1 MSEQLE
7 KEREKDFSQKQEI
20 GEVQLQIIGSQLEQ
34 EDDQKVE
41 PGNNDA
47 LGFES
52 LQVQEREQQSEV
64 VLKEV
69 IQYEF
74 DCEQILESDSV
85 QEQHQASES
94 QAMQEKVHVAS
105 SNQEEREHEQSSQD
119 RYQEPELESVYE
131 ESILYAQK
139 EKIGQKEDFV
149 GVLGLLVN
157 LVVPLIA
164 PVADKPDAYILYCVL
179 LFVGYFICWGIAFR
193 VSRPLSDS
201 EQADRKEIT
210 RRFVKM
216 IAITFLSMSSLAS
229 LTYYCAFHK
238 QIPSGTNEVITEE
251 SLSLAINPNR
261 MLAAGAYHS
270 VFIREDGSVGT
281 AGLLL
286 DGRCDVSEWNNIVAV
301 SAFSHTVGLKSD
313 GTVVA
318 TGLNKDGQCDVS
330 KWENVVDI
338 DAGYFNTIGAH
349 KDGTVSING
358 YNKFCQYD
366 ALTWTDII
374 QVEAGEQTVYGLK
387 KNGTVVSAGSEISE
401 QRNVSSWSNI
411 LEISSGKNHVV
422 GLREDG
428 TVVATGDNSKG
439 QCNVTE
445 WTDIIAISA
454 GNKHTVGLKSDGTVV
469 STGDDE
475 YEQCKQLS
483 CWEDAKAISAGMFHT
498 IGRNGEGAFL
508 KAGSNENGQL
518 YLP

>member
-1 MSEQLE
+1 MTEQLE
-7 KEREKDFSQKQEI
+7 KDFAQKQES
-20 GEVQLQIIGSQLEQ
+20 GGVQQQTLDSKLAH
-34 EDDQKVE
+34 EDDQQVE
-41 PGNNDA
+41 PENNDV

-52 LQVQEREQQSEV
+52 LQVQKQEVPPEV
-64 VLKEV
+64 VRKEELE
-69 IQYEF
+69 YEF
-74 DCEQILESDSV
+74 ECEQILEPEPV
-85 QEQHQASES
+85 QEQHQASEFH
-94 QAMQEKVHVAS
+94 AMQEDHKVDFDQ
-105 SNQEEREHEQSSQD
+105 NRGQTTQSSQD
-119 RYQEPELESVYE
+119 RNQEPEFGAVHE
-131 ESILYAQK
+131 ESILYTRK
-139 EKIGQKEDFV
+139 EKTDPKVDFV

-164 PVADKPDAYILYCVL
+164 PVADKPDAYILYCML
-179 LFVGYFICWGIAFR
+179 LFAGYFICWGIAFLA
-193 VSRPLSDS
+193 SRSLSDS
-201 EQADRKEIT
+201 EQVDTKEIT

-216 IAITFLSMSSLAS
+216 ITITILFMSSLAS
-229 LTYYCAFHK
+229 ATYHFAFNKQVPPEPDETTAEEALT
-238 QIPSGTNEVITEE
+238 
-251 SLSLAINPNR
+251 LAINPNR
-261 MLAAGAYHS
+261 TLAAGAYHS
-270 VFIREDGSVGT
+270 IFLREDGTVGA
-281 AGLLL
+281 AGLKN
-286 DGRCDVSEWNNIVAV
+286 DGRCEISEWADIVAV

-318 TGLNKDGQCDVS
+318 TGLNEDGQCDVS
-330 KWENVVDI
+330 KWENIIDI

-374 QVEAGEQTVYGLK
+374 QVEAGEQAVYGLK

-411 LEISSGKNHVV
+411 TVISSGKNHVV

-445 WTDIIAISA
+445 WTGIIAISA

-483 CWEDAKAISAGMFHT
+483 GWENAKAISAGMFHT
-498 IGRNGEGAFL
+498 IGMNDKDAFL